1 MKAIV
6 VMFDSL
12 HRKALAPYGA
22 QVTQPGFSLLAE
34 HTAVYDNCYAGSLP
48 CMPARRELHTG
59 RYNFLH
65 RCWGPMEPF
74 DDSMPQMLKEH
85 GIHSHLVSD
94 HAHYWE
100 DGGCTYHTRYSTW
113 EGFRGQEGDA
123 WKGSVADPPIPP
135 DALGRKKHSWRQD
148 WVNREYLTRFTDM
161 PMHKT
166 FTAGLEFI
174 EKNHTSDSWFL
185 QIETF
190 DPHEPYFIPDDPA
203 DPLRME
209 VRRGAE
215 VSVRGTEDPE
225 GSAGEPYTG
234 PHLDWP
240 SYGPANTYTPEMISH
255 LRRQYASLVSRCDW
269 YLEQLIEMMDLYD
282 LWKDTMLIVCTDHG
296 FLLGEHGWIGKNV
309 MPTYDEIAHTPL
321 FCYDP
326 RNPAEA
332 GTRQETLVRMID
344 IAPTLLDLFSIPIPS
359 DMMGRPLRS
368 LQQDPDPYALFG
380 LHGGHIN
387 ITDGRH
393 VYMRAPVDP
402 DDTRL
407 YNYTLMPTHIY
418 SLFTPAELRGMEL
431 VDPLDFTKGCK
442 VLKIRALRPS
452 HSTQQHTMGDLLF
465 DLATDLDQRKN
476 LIDTSP
482 DIVTSLQRAMVG
494 QMHAAAVPEEVFQR
508 YGLVSAGEG
517 DF

>member
-1 MKAIV
+1 MKAII

-12 HRKALAPYGA
+12 NRKSLAPYGA
-22 QVTQPGFSLLAE
+22 AVPQPGFSLLAE

-74 DDSMPQMLKEH
+74 DDSMPQILKEQ
-85 GIHSHLVSD
+85 GIYTHLVSD

-100 DGGCTYHTRYSTW
+100 DGGCTYHTRYDSW

-123 WKGSVADPPIPP
+123 WKGSVADPVIPP
-135 DALGRKKHSWRQD
+135 EALGRKKHSWRQD
-148 WVNREYLTRFTDM
+148 WVNREYISSYTDM

-174 EKNHTSDSWFL
+174 EKNHASDSWFL

-203 DPLRME
+203 DPLRPVVPPRE
-209 VRRGAE
+209 P
-215 VSVRGTEDPE
+215 GTEVFGDVTT
-225 GSAGEPYTG
+225 APYTG

-240 SYGPANTYTPEMISH
+240 SYGPSDAYTPEMITH
-255 LRRQYASLVSRCDW
+255 LRERYTALVSRCDW
-269 YLEQLIEMMDLYD
+269 YLGQLIDLMDLYD
-282 LWKDTMLIVCTDHG
+282 LWKDTLLIVCTDHG

-326 RNPAEA
+326 RNPDEA
-332 GTRQETLVRMID
+332 GTRKGELARMID
-344 IAPTLLDLFSIPIPS
+344 IAPTLLDLFNISIPP
-359 DMMGRPLRS
+359 DMKGRPLRN
-368 LQQDPDPYALFG
+368 LEQVRTEFALFG

-387 ITDGRH
+387 ITDGRY

-402 DDTRL
+402 EDTRL
-407 YNYTLMPTHIY
+407 FNYTLMPTHIY
-418 SLFTPAELRGMEL
+418 SLFTPEELQDMEL
-431 VDPLDFTKGCK
+431 VDPLEFSKGCK

-452 HSTQQHTMGDLLF
+452 HSTRQHTMGDHLY
-465 DLATDLDQRKN
+465 DLTVDPDQRTN
-476 LIDTSP
+476 LIGSAP
-482 DIVTSLQRAMVG
+482 DVVARLQQAMAAE
-494 QMHAAAVPEEVFQR
+494 MHVAGVPEEVFER
-508 YGLVSAGEG
+508 YGLEWAGG
-517 DF
+517 GIL